1 MLVMFRVVT
10 VLGPL
15 YNGGRLTEV
24 DVVEGGHSTTE
35 VRQLFV
41 NGGASVKSWMNGRY
55 WAGGG

>member
-1 MLVMFRVVT
+1 
-10 VLGPL
+10 
-15 YNGGRLTEV
+15 LTEV

-41 NGGASVKSWMNGRY
+41 NASGALVKSWMSGRY